1 MVLSWCDCRDV
12 VAGVNLYTPDAQ
24 LLLREREEDLIRTL
38 LEEVVATWETDR
50 WVYRLEF
57 P

>member
-1 MVLSWCDCRDV
+1 MYTRD
-12 VAGVNLYTPDAQ
+12 AE
-24 LLLREREEDLIRTL
+24 LLLAEREEDLIRTL
-38 LEEVVATWETDR
+38 LEEVFATWETDR

>member
-1 MVLSWCDCRDV
+1 M
-12 VAGVNLYTPDAQ
+12 AGVNLYTPDAQ